1 MAIKLKDFAKNFER
15 EMNKA
20 LEKATGKQ
28 VLEEGKDLVVS
39 DIKKRVTLGYGV
51 ERTGGTKK
59 RFDRLSSSYV
69 TQRRRDKKKG
79 KLGKNATPKKSNL
92 HKSGKMIE
100 EDLDGVVDGK
110 TIIIGMQTD
119 RSAKIAAF
127 VEKKRPFLNLS
138 KGEVKRI
145 TKFFQSQITE
155 IFRKALK
162 SLG

>member
-1 MAIKLKDFAKNFER
+1 MAIKLKDFAKNFEKQ
-15 EMNKA
+15 MNKA
-20 LEKATGKQ
+20 LEKATSDK
-28 VLEEGKDLVVS
+28 VLKEGKDLVVS
-39 DIKKRVTLGYGV
+39 DMKKRITLGYGV
-51 ERTGGTKK
+51 DRTGGSKK
-59 RFDRLSSSYV
+59 KFEKLSDSYV
-69 TQRRRDKKKG
+69 VQRRRDKKKG

-100 EDLDGVVDGK
+100 EDLDGIVEGK
-110 TIIIGMQTD
+110 RIIIGMQTD

-145 TKFFQSQITE
+145 TKFFQTQITE

-162 SLG
+162 SFS